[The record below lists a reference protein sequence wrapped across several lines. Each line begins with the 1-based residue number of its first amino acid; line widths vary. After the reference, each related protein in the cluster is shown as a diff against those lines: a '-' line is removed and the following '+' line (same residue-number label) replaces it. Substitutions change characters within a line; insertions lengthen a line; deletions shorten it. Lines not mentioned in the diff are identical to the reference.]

1 MARKNDQPGCSA
13 SEAGGADGT
22 SDAAA
27 AIAKRLNGESNKAQ
41 RGASS
46 RPAARMHGGGAR
58 RVVRRRRFAPVR
70 VSEDPP
76 LRATRVPVHLRC
88 THSTRRA

>member
-1 MARKNDQPGCSA
+1 
-13 SEAGGADGT
+13 
-22 SDAAA
+22 
-27 AIAKRLNGESNKAQ
+27 
-41 RGASS
+41 
-46 RPAARMHGGGAR
+46 MHGGGAR